1 MKKILRRITFLYLII
16 SLQSVLVAQSAQTD
30 FVKDSLHINL
40 TNSYRISAI
49 NIIPLS
55 EKIKLRGKLLDRK
68 DYTIS
73 YETGTFSLS
82 TDLSYSLLDTIF
94 ISYRTI
100 KLDLKREYKRRNLVL
115 NYDDK
120 FRDTVRTLKLVSEP
134 LTSESI
140 FGKDIQKSG
149 AIVRG
154 FTFGTNRDFQLNS
167 GLRLQLS
174 GKLSDDIDIVA
185 ALTDENTPIQPEG
198 NTETLNELDKVFIE
212 IKHKNAVGT
221 FGDYDLNLKD
231 NEFSNINRK
240 LQGLK
245 GEFTFGD
252 TKGTVAVAGARG
264 KFNTNKFNGQDGNQ
278 GPYHLYGIN
287 NERAIILIAG
297 SEQVYVDGVQMK
309 RGENNDYIIDYSNS
323 EVTFTPKRLI
333 TSASRISIDFEY
345 TDQSFKRNFFGAD
358 FSTKIFDDKLKLGV
372 GYFREGDDQSNPI
385 EYTFSDSDLAI
396 LRQAG
401 NDRNAAV
408 KSGVTQPAPDSTG
421 KIQGVYSKVD
431 TTINSQSYSYYR
443 YAPGNLSS
451 IYNVSFTYV
460 GDGNGD
466 YSKESLG
473 NYKFAGIKQGSY
485 LPVIFLPM
493 PELKQIGNISLD
505 AALAE
510 NINLTAEF
518 SGSDWNKNLFSEL
531 NKSGDFGYARK
542 IYFDIKPR
550 EISIG
555 GNSLGKIG
563 LSLKDRFI
571 QSRFTSLDRI
581 DAVEFNRYYNLPQQ
595 TIGDQTLREAE
606 LNYSP
611 IKTLTLNAKYG
622 YLKEGDNF
630 SSNRIY
636 LEINFADQKD
646 YKLNYVVD
654 NVDSKNVGTETN
666 WMRQN
671 GSAFYS
677 LGSFKPGIDFLY
689 ENKED
694 KLSTK
699 DSLLLTSLRYVET
712 APYVEYSNS
721 SGLDFRVGYS
731 LRDEYFPLN
740 GTLLKQSTSTM
751 QQLQIN
757 YKALREFNTSMSL
770 TFRNKKFTDEFKPKG
785 FVNNQTV
792 LLLSQSRFNFGG
804 GFITGDLYYQ
814 ASTEQT
820 ARLQKVFVKVTKGTG
835 NYIYLGDLNN
845 NGIPDENEFQLTAFD
860 GDYILITLPTD
871 KLYPVID
878 LKTNTR
884 WRVDFSRVMKGY
896 GFWSTIFK
904 PLSTE
909 TFWRVEEN
917 SNISDTKQIYLM
929 NLSKFLNDS
938 TTVQG
943 TQTFQND
950 FNLFQNRNDFSIRAR
965 YTQRKSLNQYS
976 GGVERG
982 YFSER
987 GLRIRFKMI
996 PEVSNQ
1002 TEITNQNDN
1011 MISPPSTNRAR
1022 EVTRNSFSSDFSYRP
1037 VQNIEAGFK
1046 IETAQSVDN
1055 HPVVPL
1061 TVNMNSITLR
1071 LNFSF
1076 ENFGRL
1082 RIEGERT
1089 ELTSTSNAY
1098 NIPFEITRG
1107 NVIGKNYFWRAF
1119 FDYRLTSFIQ
1129 TSFSYD
1135 ARLQGDS
1142 RVIQTMRAE
1151 AKAYF

>member
-1 MKKILRRITFLYLII
+1 MKKILLNVTLLYII
-16 SLQSVLVAQSAQTD
+16 LSLQLVLIAQSSQAD
-30 FVKDSLHINL
+30 FVKDTLRVNL
-40 TNSYRISAI
+40 NNSYKISAL
-49 NIIPLS
+49 NIVPFS
-55 EKIKLRGKLLDRK
+55 EKIDLHGKFLEPK
-68 DYTIS
+68 DYKIDYATGMFSIS
-73 YETGTFSLS
+73 N
-82 TDLSYSLLDTIF
+82 DLQYSLLDTI
-94 ISYRTI
+94 IIYYQTV
-100 KLDLKREYKRRNLVL
+100 KLNLKREYKRRNLVL

-120 FRDTVRTLKLVSEP
+120 FKDTVKTLKMVSEP
-134 LTSESI
+134 LTTESI

-198 NTETLNELDKVFIE
+198 NTETLDELDKVFIE
-212 IKHKNAVGT
+212 LRHKNAVGT
-221 FGDYDLNLKD
+221 FGDYDLNVKD
-231 NEFSNINRK
+231 NEFSSINRK

-252 TKGTVAVAGARG
+252 TKGAVALAGSRG
-264 KFNTNKFNGQDGNQ
+264 KFNTNRFNGQDGNQ
-278 GPYHLYGIN
+278 GPYRLQGIN
-287 NERAIILIAG
+287 NGRAIILIAG
-297 SEQVYVDGVQMK
+297 SERVYVDGEQMK
-309 RGENNDYIIDYSNS
+309 RGENNDYIIDYSNA

-345 TDQSFKRNFFGAD
+345 TDQNFKRNFLGAD
-358 FSTKIFDDKLKLGV
+358 FSTKVLNDKLKIGI
-372 GYFREGDDQSNPI
+372 GYFREGDDQNNPI
-385 EYTFSDSDLAI
+385 TYSFSDSDMAI

-408 KSGVTQPAPDSTG
+408 KSGVALATADSTG
-421 KIQGVYSKVD
+421 KIHGIYSRVD
-431 TTINSQSYSYYR
+431 TTINSQTYTYYR
-443 YAPGNLSS
+443 YTPGNTAS

-485 LPVIFLPM
+485 LPLIFLPM
-493 PELKQIGNISLD
+493 PELKQLGNLSLD
-505 AALAE
+505 ATLSDG
-510 NINLTAEF
+510 INLTAEF
-518 SGSDWNKNLFSEL
+518 SGSDWNKNLFSDL
-531 NKSGDFGYARK
+531 NKSQDFGYARK
-542 IYFDIKPR
+542 VFLNISQR
-550 EISIG
+550 EIGIG
-555 GNSLGKIG
+555 GLSLGKVG

-581 DAVEFNRYYNLPQQ
+581 DAVEFNRYYNLP
-595 TIGDQTLREAE
+595 DQISEDQILREAE

-611 IKTLTLNAKYG
+611 ISNLSLNTKYG
-622 YLKEGDNF
+622 YLKEGDTFN
-630 SSNRIY
+630 SNRIFSE
-636 LEINFADQKD
+636 LNFADSKN
-646 YKLNYVVD
+646 YKFNYIID
-654 NVDSKNVGTETN
+654 NVDSKNQGTLTS

-677 LGSFKPGIDFLY
+677 FGSFKPGIDFLY

-694 KLSTK
+694 KLANK

-712 APYVEYSNS
+712 APFIEYPNS
-721 SGLDFRVGYS
+721 TGLDFKVGYS

-740 GTLLKQSTSTM
+740 GVLLKQSTSAM
-751 QQLQIN
+751 EQFQAN
-757 YKALREFNTSMSL
+757 YKGLKEFNTSISL
-770 TFRNKKFTDEFKPKG
+770 TFRNKKFADEFKQKG
-785 FVNNQTV
+785 FTDNQTV
-792 LLLSQSRFNFGG
+792 LLLSQSRFNLGG

-814 ASTEQT
+814 AATEQT

-845 NGIPDENEFQLTAFD
+845 NGIPDENEFQLTAYD
-860 GDYILITLPTD
+860 GNYILITIPTD

-884 WRVDFSRVMKGY
+884 WRVDFSRAVKGD
-896 GFWSTIFK
+896 GFWSTILK

-938 TTVQG
+938 TTVRG

-950 FNLFQNRNDFSIRAR
+950 FNLFQNRNDFSIRVR

-996 PEVSNQ
+996 EEISNQ
-1002 TEITNQNDN
+1002 TEVVNQNDN
-1011 MISPPSTNRAR
+1011 MISPPTTNRAR
-1022 EVTRNSFSSDFSYRP
+1022 EVTRNSFSTDFSYRP

-1046 IETAQSVDN
+1046 IETAQSMDD
-1055 HPVVPL
+1055 HPAVPT

-1089 ELTSTSNAY
+1089 ELTSTTNAY

-1129 TSFSYD
+1129 TSLSYD